1 MSSVAK
7 HKLNHFYRF
16 FLHLISWFLH
26 VCHSYLVLSRA
37 GFLHIQSTLHLV
49 PQSIN
54 HFPPLLEVPG
64 GCPSAHLLLFLFIL
78 SGSRIF
84 LPSVSR
90 NAPWTS
96 RLLLLFLLFPF
107 ILSFIVF
114 SVWRTLLLYFPR
126 CSNYF
131 ISWNHHFCSYSRRLL
146 LSLFFV
152 APSFSLA
159 CQITSSNSPTLAL
172 LLSAI
177 LFLLYIQFISC
188 CIWLISF
195 SLQLNH
201 GFVLFSSKPHTSSA
215 TLVRIFAIRS
225 QLAMFSFFLSVLTCN
240 PW

>member
-1 MSSVAK
+1 M
-7 HKLNHFYRF
+7 NHFYRF

-26 VCHSYLVLSRA
+26 VCHSYLALSRA
-37 GFLHIQSTLHLV
+37 GFLHIQSPLHLV

-64 GCPSAHLLLFLFIL
+64 GCPSAHLLLFLFLL

-96 RLLLLFLLFPF
+96 PLLLLFLLFPC

-114 SVWRTLLLYFPR
+114 SGWRTLLLYFTR
-126 CSNYF
+126 CSHY
-131 ISWNHHFCSYSRRLL
+131 HQLDPH
-146 LSLFFV
+146 SLFFA
-152 APSFSLA
+152 APSISLA

-172 LLSAI
+172 LLSAA
-177 LFLLYIQFISC
+177 LFLLYIQFVISC

-225 QLAMFSFFLSVLTCN
+225 QLATLSFFLSFLMCN